1 MSLAS
6 LYYCLCSNN
15 ENLADE
21 GEETRQST
29 TNQQSS
35 HPSHDGQSLDS
46 VDDVMIMDVVPPQ
59 NYPRQDHSGQVVS
72 SRSRDISNTLNTRG
86 EHQYLGR
93 HPTSSHSGVDDE
105 VVIVDD
111 FSEAG
116 ILDHRAGMDGR
127 SHTATY
133 GVGLNQGSVDASCDT
148 GLGDPAT
155 GIRDVDFE
163 DFEDFGVDPEL
174 EQEGKLREEVPSTSY
189 EGAQSLH
196 RSEECF
202 GDLLPQDSKAFMEEE
217 IGYGTEVSQTELPGS
232 TGRYEAV
239 SAHSDP
245 SSSRELTCSST
256 VPEKPAARLSLKQ
269 KGPTRSGINYR
280 ETVTNSATDKLF
292 KKPMVPVA
300 PVKPFGL
307 SLVNF
312 GPLKEEPE
320 LSNPELRTRF
330 DGDYGSES
338 AVLVSSLA
346 DLSLTSAWREHPVLK
361 VKVSST

>member
-1 MSLAS
+1 MSLVS
-6 LYYCLCSNN
+6 LYYCLCSDN

-29 TNQQSS
+29 ANQQSS

-59 NYPRQDHSGQVVS
+59 NYPRQDHIGQAVS
-72 SRSRDISNTLNTRG
+72 SRSRDISNTLNARG

-111 FSEAG
+111 FSEPG

-133 GVGLNQGSVDASCDT
+133 GVGLNQGSIDASCDT

-163 DFEDFGVDPEL
+163 DFEDFGMDPEL
-174 EQEGKLREEVPSTSY
+174 EQEGTLREEEEVPSTSY

-196 RSEECF
+196 RFEECF
-202 GDLLPQDSKAFMEEE
+202 GDLLMQDSKAFMGEE

-232 TGRYEAV
+232 TGRYEAI

-245 SSSRELTCSST
+245 SSSRQLTCSST
-256 VPEKPAARLSLKQ
+256 VPEKPAVRLSQKQ

-307 SLVNF
+307 SLVNS

-330 DGDYGSES
+330 DGDCGSES
-338 AVLVSSLA
+338 AVLVSSLFS
-346 DLSLTSAWREHPVLK
+346 LSLVMLAL
-361 VKVSST
+361 